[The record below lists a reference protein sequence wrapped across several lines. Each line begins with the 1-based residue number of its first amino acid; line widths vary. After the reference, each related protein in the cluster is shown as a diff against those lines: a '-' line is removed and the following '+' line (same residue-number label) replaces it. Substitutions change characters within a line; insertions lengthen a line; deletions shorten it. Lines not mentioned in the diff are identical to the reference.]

1 MVEYKEVPKEY
12 DFDHKFDTWIIA
24 FCPDTLDWF
33 ATNERFFFYEYN
45 KEFNSEQ
52 EAIDY
57 FIDNALEFYK
67 IEKQIME
74 MEIPKFAQN
83 KLWLSNLEN
92 PIELS

>member
-1 MVEYKEVPKEY
+1 MIEYKKVPREY
-12 DFDHKFDTWIIA
+12 ELNHKFDTWILA

-57 FIDNALEFYK
+57 FLDNALEFYEIEGK
-67 IEKQIME
+67 IMK
-74 MEIPKFAQN
+74 IPEFAQD
-83 KLWLSNLEN
+83 KLWLSNLERK
-92 PIELS
+92 IELY

>member
-1 MVEYKEVPKEY
+1 MVEYKEVPKKY
-12 DFDHKFDTWIIA
+12 DLNHKFDTWILA

-57 FIDNALEFYK
+57 FLDNTLEFYQIEEK
-67 IEKQIME
+67 IMN
-74 MEIPKFAQN
+74 IPEFAKN
-83 KLWLSNLEN
+83 KLWLSNLGKK
-92 PIELS
+92 IELN

>member
-1 MVEYKEVPKEY
+1 MIEYKKIPEEY
-12 DFDHKFDTWIIA
+12 ELNHKFDTWILA

-57 FIDNALEFYK
+57 FLDNTIEFYK
-67 IEKQIME
+67 IEEQIMK
-74 MEIPKFAQN
+74 ILKFAQN
-83 KLWLSNLEN
+83 KLWLSNLERK
-92 PIELS
+92 IELY

>member
-33 ATNERFFFYEYN
+33 VTNERFFFYEYN

-57 FIDNALEFYK
+57 FLDNALEFYK
-67 IEKQIME
+67 IEEQIMK
-74 MEIPKFAQN
+74 IPEFTQN
-83 KLWLSNLEN
+83 KLWLSNLERK
-92 PIELS
+92 IELY

>member
-12 DFDHKFDTWIIA
+12 ELNHKFDTWILA

-57 FIDNALEFYK
+57 FLDNTLEFYQIEEK
-67 IEKQIME
+67 IMN
-74 MEIPKFAQN
+74 IPEFTKN
-83 KLWLSNLEN
+83 KLWLSNLKRK
-92 PIELS
+92 IELN

>member
-12 DFDHKFDTWIIA
+12 EFNHKFDTWIIA
-24 FCPDTLDWF
+24 FCPDILDWF

-52 EAIDY
+52 EAINY
-57 FIDNALEFYK
+57 FIDNAREFYK
-67 IEKQIME
+67 IEEQI
-74 MEIPKFAQN
+74 MEIPKFARN

-92 PIELS
+92 PIELN

>member
-1 MVEYKEVPKEY
+1 MVVYKEVPKEY
-12 DFDHKFDTWIIA
+12 ELNHKFDTWILA

-57 FIDNALEFYK
+57 FLDNTLEFYQIEEK
-67 IEKQIME
+67 IMN
-74 MEIPKFAQN
+74 IPEFAKN
-83 KLWLSNLEN
+83 KLWLSNLEKK
-92 PIELS
+92 IELN